1 MIGWWQ
7 LEHALMRSVVLTI
20 LCLCYLWHHTSRE
33 PFAHPWVNF
42 TETVSLVALVVIG
55 VLNVGLASAGSDVSG
70 INQRYFSIL
79 LMSEAVLLV
88 FIPLVSV
95 TLLILFLLSQIVRIV
110 IILWK
115 AARARWLIFK
125 RKYNIQLSVQGGDES

>member
-1 MIGWWQ
+1 
-7 LEHALMRSVVLTI
+7 MRSVVLTI

-33 PFAHPWVNF
+33 PFAHPRVNF